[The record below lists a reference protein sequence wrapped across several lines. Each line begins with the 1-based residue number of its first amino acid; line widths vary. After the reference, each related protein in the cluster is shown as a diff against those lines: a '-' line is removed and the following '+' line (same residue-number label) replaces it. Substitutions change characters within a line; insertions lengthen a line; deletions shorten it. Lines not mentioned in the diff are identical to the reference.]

1 MASFLLPF
9 QPNCWSHGG
18 ITERV
23 QSQRIELKSDASL
36 EYFLRLCTDNRNNAF
51 QKNGANLSGRTM
63 TAIEVISLSKT
74 YRLKSNKRSSFDAL
88 KNVSFSISEGE
99 SVGIIGRNGA
109 GKSTLLK
116 LLSDV
121 TFPTSGE
128 AKIAGSFSSL
138 LEVGTG
144 FHPDLSGRDN
154 IFLNASIIGISKKEV
169 NAELE
174 NIIAFSGVGKFIDEP
189 LRTYSSGMKL
199 RLAFSVLAHLK
210 TDIIALDEVLAV
222 GDSMFQIKCME
233 RIFDFKKQG
242 RTILFVSHNLSAVK
256 KLCNRTLVI
265 ESGEIVFDGSTESAI
280 QFYLNNQ
287 EKPGFS
293 NQFVNDLKC
302 ESTEKSASIH
312 LNIDNLE
319 SNIELDFGVNISDS
333 NGNQLY
339 HFSNR
344 FIDQTLLSENGKL
357 NLKLDFNHALK
368 PGNYSISLYLGQNHE
383 KLAWI
388 ENAGELIVPP
398 YNPHGFH
405 NPEAIQSAMITEFN
419 ITTS

>member
-1 MASFLLPF
+1 
-9 QPNCWSHGG
+9 
-18 ITERV
+18 
-23 QSQRIELKSDASL
+23 
-36 EYFLRLCTDNRNNAF
+36 
-51 QKNGANLSGRTM
+51 M
-63 TAIEVISLSKT
+63 TAIEVISLSKS
-74 YRLKSNKRSSFDAL
+74 YRLKGNGKENFEAL
-88 KNVSFSISEGE
+88 KNVSFSIDEGE

-128 AKIAGSFSSL
+128 ARIAGSFSSL

-154 IFLNASIIGISKKEV
+154 IFLNASIIGIPKKEV
-169 NAELE
+169 NHELDS
-174 NIIAFSGVGKFIDEP
+174 IIAFSGVGKFIGEP
-189 LRTYSSGMKL
+189 LRTFSSGMKL

-256 KLCNRTLVI
+256 KLCERTLVI
-265 ESGEIVFDGSTESAI
+265 ESGEIVFDGKTEEAI
-280 QFYLNNQ
+280 RFYLSKQRNSVSDSSR
-287 EKPGFS
+287 F
-293 NQFVNDLKC
+293 LKTI
-302 ESTEKSASIH
+302 ETKASPSPSKGGEQRTHPRLTDHVSITIEIKSLPTDS
-312 LNIDNLE
+312 
-319 SNIELDFGVNISDS
+319 ELDFGINISDT
-333 NGNQLY
+333 NGNRLY

-344 FIDQTLLSENGKL
+344 FIGKTLIPQSGA
-357 NLKLDFNHALK
+357 LKLQLDFKHALK
-368 PGNYSISLYLGQNHE
+368 PDNYPISIYLGQNHE
-383 KLAWI
+383 ELAWL
-388 ENAGELIVPP
+388 ENAAELLIPP

-405 NPEAIQSAMITEFN
+405 NPEAIQSAVITDFT
-419 ITTS
+419 ITSL

>member
-1 MASFLLPF
+1 
-9 QPNCWSHGG
+9 
-18 ITERV
+18 
-23 QSQRIELKSDASL
+23 
-36 EYFLRLCTDNRNNAF
+36 
-51 QKNGANLSGRTM
+51 M
-63 TAIEVISLSKT
+63 TAIEVISLSKS
-74 YRLKSNKRSSFDAL
+74 YRLKGNGKENFEAL
-88 KNVSFSISEGE
+88 KNVSFSIDEGE

-128 AKIAGSFSSL
+128 ARIAGSFSSL

-154 IFLNASIIGISKKEV
+154 IFLNASIIGIPKKEV
-169 NAELE
+169 NHELDS
-174 NIIAFSGVGKFIDEP
+174 IIAFSGVGKFIGEP
-189 LRTYSSGMKL
+189 LRTFSSGMKL

-256 KLCNRTLVI
+256 KLCERTLVI
-265 ESGEIVFDGSTESAI
+265 ESGEIVFDGKTEEAI
-280 QFYLNNQ
+280 RFYLSKQRNSVSDSSRFLKTIEISTSPNPS
-287 EKPGFS
+287 KGGGTPADLTSS
-293 NQFVNDLKC
+293 NQVC
-302 ESTEKSASIH
+302 IS
-312 LNIDNLE
+312 LE
-319 SNIELDFGVNISDS
+319 IENVPEDSELDFGINISDS
-333 NGNQLY
+333 SGNRLY

-344 FIDQTLLSENGKL
+344 FIGKTLIPQSGA
-357 NLKLDFNHALK
+357 LKLQLDFKHALK
-368 PGNYSISLYLGQNHE
+368 PGNYPISIYLGQNHE
-383 KLAWI
+383 ELAWL
-388 ENAGELIVPP
+388 ENAAELLIPP

-405 NPEAIQSAMITEFN
+405 NPEAIQSAVITDFT
-419 ITTS
+419 ITSL

>member
-1 MASFLLPF
+1 
-9 QPNCWSHGG
+9 
-18 ITERV
+18 
-23 QSQRIELKSDASL
+23 
-36 EYFLRLCTDNRNNAF
+36 
-51 QKNGANLSGRTM
+51 M
-63 TAIEVISLSKT
+63 TAIEVISLSKS
-74 YRLKSNKRSSFDAL
+74 YQLKGNNRSRFVAL

-128 AKIAGSFSSL
+128 AKIVGSFSSL

-169 NAELE
+169 NEELE
-174 NIIAFSGVGKFIDEP
+174 NIIAFSGIGKFIDEP

-233 RIFDFKKQG
+233 RIFRFKKQG

-256 KLCNRTLVI
+256 KLCERTLVI
-265 ESGEIVFDGSTESAI
+265 ESGEIVFDGTTEKAI
-280 QFYLNNQ
+280 QFYLQNQ
-287 EKPGFS
+287 KTSGLS
-293 NQFVNDLKC
+293 SQFLKKIEIQASPNPSKGGELHTDLTSA
-302 ESTEKSASIH
+302 ESV
-312 LNIDNLE
+312 L
-319 SNIELDFGVNISDS
+319 IELEIENIPSDSELDLGLNISDS

-344 FIDQTLLSENGKL
+344 FIDRTLLPENRKL
-357 NLKLDFNHALK
+357 NLKLDFRHSLK
-368 PGNYSISLYLGQNHE
+368 PGNYSVSIYLGQNHE
-383 KLAWI
+383 ELAWL
-388 ENAGELIVPP
+388 ENVAELVIPP
-398 YNPHGFH
+398 YNPYGFH
-405 NPEAIQSAMITEFN
+405 NPEAIQSAIITNFN

>member
-1 MASFLLPF
+1 
-9 QPNCWSHGG
+9 
-18 ITERV
+18 
-23 QSQRIELKSDASL
+23 
-36 EYFLRLCTDNRNNAF
+36 
-51 QKNGANLSGRTM
+51 M
-63 TAIEVISLSKT
+63 TAIEAISLSKS
-74 YRLKSNKRSSFDAL
+74 YQLKGGKRSYFDAL
-88 KNVSFSISEGE
+88 KNASFSISEGE

-128 AKIAGSFSSL
+128 ARIAGSFSSL

-169 NAELE
+169 NKELE
-174 NIIAFSGVGKFIDEP
+174 NIIAFSGVEKFIDEP

-199 RLAFSVLAHLK
+199 RLAFSVLSHLK

-256 KLCNRTLVI
+256 QLCKRTLVI
-265 ESGEIVFDGSTESAI
+265 ESGEIVFDGATEKAI

-287 EKPGFS
+287 KKTVSS
-293 NQFVNDLKC
+293 NQYLKELNSDCGQESAQIDL
-302 ESTEKSASIH
+302 ELEQFTTDDE
-312 LNIDNLE
+312 IDLG
-319 SNIELDFGVNISDS
+319 INISDI

-344 FIDQTLLSENGKL
+344 FIKQTLLPANGKL
-357 NLKLDFNHALK
+357 NLNLEFKHSLK
-368 PGNYSISLYLGQNHE
+368 PGNYPISIYLGQNHE
-383 KLAWI
+383 ELAWL
-388 ENAGELIVPP
+388 ENAGELVVPP
-398 YNPHGFH
+398 YNPYGFH
-405 NPEAIQSAMITEFN
+405 NPEAIQAAIITDFN
-419 ITTS
+419 ITAS